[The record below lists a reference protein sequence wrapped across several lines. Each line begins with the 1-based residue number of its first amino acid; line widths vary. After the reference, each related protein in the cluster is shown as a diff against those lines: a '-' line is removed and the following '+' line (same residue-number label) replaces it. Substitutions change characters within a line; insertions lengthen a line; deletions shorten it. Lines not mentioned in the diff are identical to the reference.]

1 LTKWWGSGIIRPAGV
16 RPVVAGETPTCSGVK
31 LDEDSIMDGIM
42 SEQTQQSVKPSPVAA
57 RDEKGVSVREITY
70 AQAVR
75 EALRQAMQADERV
88 FLFGEDVG
96 VYGGAFGVSDGLLEE
111 FGAERVRDTPISEA
125 AIAGAAI
132 GAAVTGMR
140 PVAEIQFMDFI
151 TLSMEQLVLQGAKMR
166 FMFGGK
172 ARVPMVLRTPAGS
185 GTGAAA
191 QHSESLEA
199 WFVHVPGLKVV
210 MPSTPYDVKGL
221 LLAAIEDDNPVIFVE
236 HKLLY
241 RTKGPV
247 PEEYYTVPL
256 TQSDVKRQGT
266 DLTVV
271 ATSIMVPRALEAA
284 EQLAAEGIELEVIDP
299 RTLKPYD
306 AQPMISSVI
315 KTGKALVVHE
325 APITG
330 GFGGEVVA
338 QLVASEAFDYLDA
351 PVRRLAGL
359 DVPIPYN
366 RELERRAVPQVED
379 IVREGRALVRGE
391 Y

>member
-1 LTKWWGSGIIRPAGV
+1 MLEQQTLTATPPA
-16 RPVVAGETPTCSGVK
+16 PIETTG
-31 LDEDSIMDGIM
+31 
-42 SEQTQQSVKPSPVAA
+42 
-57 RDEKGVSVREITY
+57 REITY

-75 EALRQAMQADERV
+75 EAMRQAMQADERV

-111 FGAERVRDTPISEA
+111 FGPERVRDTPISEA
-125 AIAGAAI
+125 VIAGTAI
-132 GAAVTGMR
+132 GAAATGMR
-140 PVAEIQFMDFI
+140 PIAEIQFMDFI

-172 ARVPMVLRTPAGS
+172 AKVPLVLRTPAGS

-210 MPSTPYDVKGL
+210 MPATPYDVKGL
-221 LLAAIEDDNPVIFVE
+221 LLASIEDDNPVIFVE
-236 HKLLY
+236 NKLLY
-241 RTKGPV
+241 KTKGVV
-247 PEEYYTVPL
+247 PEAYYTIPL
-256 TQSDVKRQGT
+256 SQSDIKREGA
-266 DLTVV
+266 DLTVI
-271 ATSIMVPRALEAA
+271 AYSIMVSRALEAA
-284 EQLAAEGIELEVIDP
+284 AELAKEGLEIEIVDP
-299 RTLKPYD
+299 RTLKPFD
-306 AQPMISSVI
+306 PTPMIQSVK

-325 APITG
+325 APMTG

-338 QLVASEAFDYLDA
+338 QLVGSEAFDYLDA

-359 DVPIPYN
+359 DIPIPYN
-366 RELERRAVPQVED
+366 RELERRTVPQVDD
-379 IVREGRALVRGE
+379 IVREARALIKGE